1 MRLSL
6 RIDDDVYA
14 VAKALAHSEHVSIG
28 RAINHLARQ
37 GFQRNPTRS
46 AESKRRLTNFPVS
59 KGKRLFTAEDVY
71 QIAFDEQQA
80 PKK

>member
-6 RIDDDVYA
+6 RIDEDVYA

-37 GFQRNPTRS
+37 GFQRSPG
-46 AESKRRLTNFPVS
+46 SKRRLTDFPVS